1 MTNLTNLQLHYDKAN
16 EGRCLVCGC
25 TMNSREY
32 YCRYCIEAE
41 EEEML
46 KKNVAKGDPD
56 SAELVEE
63 GE

>member
-1 MTNLTNLQLHYDKAN
+1 MTNLELHYDKAN
-16 EGRCLVCGC
+16 VGRCLICGC

-46 KKNVAKGDPD
+46 KKNAAKGDPD
-56 SAELVEE
+56 SSELVEE